1 MTRKRA
7 RDLHDEM
14 VRSDEAYEHE
24 YAALAEEFSLAKEV
38 IQARRLANLT
48 QQELAEK
55 MNTTQAVIARM
66 EGGSLPSVRTLERL
80 AAATGTQLRVRF
92 ESVAKRGGGEAR

>member
-1 MTRKRA
+1 MSRKRA
-7 RDLHDEM
+7 RDLHNDMMQNDE
-14 VRSDEAYEHE
+14 VYERE
-24 YAALAEEFSLAKEV
+24 YTALTEEFSLAKEV

-66 EGGSLPSVRTLERL
+66 EGGSLPSMRTLERL
-80 AAATGTQLRVRF
+80 AAATGTQLRVSF
-92 ESVAKRGGGEAR
+92 ESVVK

>member
-14 VRSDEAYEHE
+14 MQSDTAYVRE
-24 YAALAEEFSLAKEV
+24 YTALEEEFSLANEV
-38 IQARRLANLT
+38 IRARKSANLT

-66 EGGSLPSVRTLERL
+66 EGGSLPSMRTLERL
-80 AAATGTQLRVRF
+80 AAATGTQLRVSF
-92 ESVAKRGGGEAR
+92 ERPAK

>member
-1 MTRKRA
+1 MSRKQA
-7 RDLHDEM
+7 RNLHDDM
-14 VRSDEAYEHE
+14 MQNDEAYVRE

-48 QQELAEK
+48 QQELADK

-66 EGGSLPSVRTLERL
+66 EGGSLPSMRTLERL
-80 AAATGTQLRVRF
+80 AAATGTHLRVSF
-92 ESVAKRGGGEAR
+92 ESVVK

>member
-1 MTRKRA
+1 MSRKRA
-7 RDLHDEM
+7 RDLHDDM
-14 VRSDEAYEHE
+14 MQNDAAYGRE
-24 YAALAEEFSLAKEV
+24 YAALAEEFSLATEV
-38 IQARRLANLT
+38 IQARRSANLT

-66 EGGSLPSVRTLERL
+66 EGGSLPSIRTLERL

-92 ESVAKRGGGEAR
+92 ESVVK

>member
-1 MTRKRA
+1 MKRKSA

-14 VRSDEAYEHE
+14 MQSDAE
-24 YAALAEEFSLAKEV
+24 YDREYTALAEEFSLAREV

-48 QQELAEK
+48 QQELADK

-66 EGGSLPSVRTLERL
+66 EGGSLPSMRTLERL
-80 AAATGTQLRVRF
+80 AAATGTHLRVSF
-92 ESVAKRGGGEAR
+92 ERATK

>member
-14 VRSDEAYEHE
+14 MRNDEAYVHE
-24 YAALAEEFSLAKEV
+24 YAALSEEFSLAKEV
-38 IQARRLANLT
+38 IRARRRANLT
-48 QQELAEK
+48 QQELAER

-66 EGGSLPSVRTLERL
+66 EGDRLLSMRTLERL
-80 AAATGTQLRVRF
+80 AAATGTQLKVSF
-92 ESVAKRGGGEAR
+92 ESTVKRAADETR

>member
-1 MTRKRA
+1 MTRKRT

-24 YAALAEEFSLAKEV
+24 YADLAEEFSLAKEV
-38 IQARRLANLT
+38 IQARRLANLA

-66 EGGSLPSVRTLERL
+66 EGGSLP
-80 AAATGTQLRVRF
+80 
-92 ESVAKRGGGEAR
+92 

>member
-1 MTRKRA
+1 MIRKKA

-14 VRSDEAYEHE
+14 MQSDAEYAHE
-24 YAALAEEFSLAKEV
+24 YAAIKEEFSLAKEV

-66 EGGSLPSVRTLERL
+66 EGGSLPSMRTLERL
-80 AAATGTQLRVRF
+80 AAATGTHLKVSF
-92 ESVAKRGGGEAR
+92 EQATK

>member
-1 MTRKRA
+1 MNRKRA
-7 RDLHDEM
+7 RDLHADMMQNDVEY
-14 VRSDEAYEHE
+14 AHE
-24 YAALAEEFSLAKEV
+24 YTALEEEYSLAKEV

-66 EGGSLPSVRTLERL
+66 EGGSLPSMRTLERL
-80 AAATGTQLRVRF
+80 ATATGTHLRVSF
-92 ESVAKRGGGEAR
+92 EQATE

>member
-1 MTRKRA
+1 MNRKRA
-7 RDLHDEM
+7 RDLHDDM
-14 VRSDEAYEHE
+14 MQNDETYGRE
-24 YAALAEEFSLAKEV
+24 YAALTEEFSLAKEV

-66 EGGSLPSVRTLERL
+66 EGGSLPSIRTLERL
-80 AAATGTQLRVRF
+80 AAATGTHLRVSF
-92 ESVAKRGGGEAR
+92 ESVTK